1 MLVGGLAGSAFPKR
15 TPAPPRPPGVGISPG
30 TRPFCS
36 LDLGE
41 IRPRYPHPVP
51 VLGGSPKSCPRGAIT
66 PRRGGCTPVP
76 NGGVFGVRVAPFPSW
91 GSADTGVWWGAGAIW
106 GRGVVLSNRCRG
118 PALGSR
124 CCGAVFGAGFEPFW
138 VPACAEV
145 WGSSN
150 FGVQPHTVPLPRSP
164 SSHQPRGAPSER
176 QRGETRGFW
185 RRARRF
191 WEGELRDGVVLG

>member
-1 MLVGGLAGSAFPKR
+1 MPTRGWDQPWDPAFLQLGFGRNPTSLPPSHPRARGLPKILSLR
-15 TPAPPRPPGVGISPG
+15 CNYPVVRWLHPGAS
-30 TRPFCS
+30 
-36 LDLGE
+36 
-41 IRPRYPHPVP
+41 
-51 VLGGSPKSCPRGAIT
+51 
-66 PRRGGCTPVP
+66 
-76 NGGVFGVRVAPFPSW
+76 NGGVFGVRAAPFPSW
-91 GSADTGVWWGAGAIW
+91 GLADTGFWWGAGALW
-106 GRGVVLSNRCRG
+106 GRGVVLSKRCRG

-164 SSHQPRGAPSER
+164 SSHQPRGAPSEP

-185 RRARRF
+185 RRAWRF
-191 WEGELRDGVVLG
+191 WEGELRGGVVLG